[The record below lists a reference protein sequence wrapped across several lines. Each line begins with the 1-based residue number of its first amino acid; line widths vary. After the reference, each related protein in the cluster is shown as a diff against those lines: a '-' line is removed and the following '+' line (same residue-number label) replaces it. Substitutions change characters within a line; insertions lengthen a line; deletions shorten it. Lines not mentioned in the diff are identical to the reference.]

1 MLLLQ
6 EACYRALGE
15 AFSQLQALPGI
26 VFADWYTSELRG
38 LLQPKQVRDRS
49 PPPPPRYPLQ

>member
-38 LLQPKQVRDRS
+38 LLQPKQVRTK
-49 PPPPPRYPLQ
+49 P